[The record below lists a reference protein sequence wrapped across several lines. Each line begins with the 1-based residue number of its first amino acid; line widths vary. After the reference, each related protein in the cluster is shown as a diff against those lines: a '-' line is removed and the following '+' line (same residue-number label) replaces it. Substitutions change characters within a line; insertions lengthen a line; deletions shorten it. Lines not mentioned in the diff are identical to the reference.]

1 MFAACMALCMFA
13 DGVTYSVNVPEGTN
27 QCYLYGEATG
37 NTFLRMKKASDGT
50 YSVTVPTANIT
61 LTYNYASGNGEQ
73 YREVKSD
80 GKDVDPRTYKGS
92 DIVSAWKAVAPAD
105 GLDPQDPV
113 EPQGL
118 TFSVTV
124 PEGTPAVYVAGNFNE
139 WSFTAMTKVNDTH
152 YTLTVENLSA
162 TGLEY
167 KYTCGNDWKYVELT
181 AEGGEVANRS
191 YNANDV
197 VAKWKEV
204 PGAGPV
210 EPGDGLTFNVAVP
223 EGTPAVYV
231 AGTFN
236 EWSFTAM
243 TKVDDTHYTLT
254 VENLSATGLEYKYTC
269 GEDWKYVEL
278 TAEGGE
284 VANRSYNANDVVA
297 KWKEVPG
304 AGPVEPGE
312 GLTFKVT
319 VPEGTPAVY
328 VAGNFNE
335 WSFAAMTKVDD
346 THYTLTVENIS
357 ATGLLYKYTCGES
370 WDYVE
375 KDENG
380 NELADRTYNE
390 ADVVARWNKIPS
402 GPVVTG
408 VTYNVTVPE
417 GTPAVYISGT
427 FNNWT
432 FTEMEKVDDTH
443 YTITIENATTDNGYK
458 YLCGPDWKFEETDQ
472 VDNRTY
478 SENDVVKGWKDIP
491 QEPITTT
498 YYITGETIVGGW
510 AADQQA
516 MENGSIV
523 LHLAAGTYQF
533 KITDGSWDA
542 GHNWGGD
549 VVSSAEGA
557 EVSKADDGNVIM
569 VLGVESDVTITF
581 DGTNITI
588 KAVPSDPSGLNS
600 SVVIN
605 YWVENST
612 LNVNLNG
619 AQRVAM
625 FDVNG
630 RMVDNR
636 IANDFYQIQ
645 LPAGVYMLRV
655 DSSVVK
661 VAIR

>member
-1 MFAACMALCMFA
+1 
-13 DGVTYSVNVPEGTN
+13 
-27 QCYLYGEATG
+27 
-37 NTFLRMKKASDGT
+37 
-50 YSVTVPTANIT
+50 
-61 LTYNYASGNGEQ
+61 
-73 YREVKSD
+73 
-80 GKDVDPRTYKGS
+80 
-92 DIVSAWKAVAPAD
+92 
-105 GLDPQDPV
+105 
-113 EPQGL
+113 
-118 TFSVTV
+118 
-124 PEGTPAVYVAGNFNE
+124 
-139 WSFTAMTKVNDTH
+139 
-152 YTLTVENLSA
+152 
-162 TGLEY
+162 
-167 KYTCGNDWKYVELT
+167 
-181 AEGGEVANRS
+181 
-191 YNANDV
+191 
-197 VAKWKEV
+197 
-204 PGAGPV
+204 
-210 EPGDGLTFNVAVP
+210 
-223 EGTPAVYV
+223 
-231 AGTFN
+231 
-236 EWSFTAM
+236 M

-254 VENLSATGLEYKYTC
+254 VKDLAAEGLEYKYTC

-304 AGPVEPGE
+304 AGPVEPGD
-312 GLTFKVT
+312 GLTFNVT